1 MDFWNEQADKLEKA
15 LLDGAP
21 ALVLHF
27 LRHDHS
33 AKIRL
38 LPNRGQLEHLYPA
51 EDGGTALQER

>member
-1 MDFWNEQADKLEKA
+1 MDFWNEQDDKLEKA

-38 LPNRGQLEHLYPA
+38 LRHGHGAACGVFNN
-51 EDGGTALQER
+51 QERISKR